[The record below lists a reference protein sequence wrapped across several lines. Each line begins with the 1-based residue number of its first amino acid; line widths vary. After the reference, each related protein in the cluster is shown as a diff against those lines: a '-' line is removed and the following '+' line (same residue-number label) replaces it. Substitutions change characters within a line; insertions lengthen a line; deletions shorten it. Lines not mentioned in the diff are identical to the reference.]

1 MSTATQALSKARG
14 DAQALHSKIQVTTSK
29 DHTAIRMH
37 LEEVAKQAQAL
48 SQSVKDLTESQEA
61 DARQHLRDAATVLDG
76 AAHEAKD
83 LANAGKSDVRES
95 NIKLLAKATIAARLL
110 SRALAAAR
118 ANKKLV
124 RS

>member
-1 MSTATQALSKARG
+1 
-14 DAQALHSKIQVTTSK
+14 
-29 DHTAIRMH
+29 MH

-118 ANKKLV
+118 ANKKLA